1 MDAALMKVKKPIIAT
16 GIILSLLVYGFS
28 LRVFSVLGLSALDS
42 SGLFL
47 LSRLIVLLFLVFLF
61 AWTTLAEKQ
70 PILIWKNKKLSL
82 LHYVISVF
90 LLITCILILSVGVS
104 SIESYYGYTDQ
115 SKKLDAMLL
124 IFKNNKPI
132 LFFTVATAAL
142 VEELFFRGY
151 LMPRLHIILKSSLA
165 AVLIS
170 SVLFGFAHAGFNN
183 VVQMINAG
191 FIGLI
196 SAVYYQKYRNLN
208 VLIASHFIIDII
220 AIFSKMK

>member
-1 MDAALMKVKKPIIAT
+1 
-16 GIILSLLVYGFS
+16 

-151 LMPRLHIILKSSLA
+151 
-165 AVLIS
+165 
-170 SVLFGFAHAGFNN
+170 
-183 VVQMINAG
+183 
-191 FIGLI
+191 
-196 SAVYYQKYRNLN
+196 
-208 VLIASHFIIDII
+208 
-220 AIFSKMK
+220 